1 VKLAAFTALA
11 LAVSMFTVS
20 AAEKKIMNPNPQSSA
35 PAGTKSER
43 ITFGGGC
50 FWCIEAVFARLE
62 GVKATVS
69 GYAGGKTPNPTY
81 KQVCDG
87 DTGHA
92 EVVQIEFDPAKT
104 SFEKMLEI
112 FWAAHDPTTLNR
124 QGADVGTQYRSV
136 IFYEN
141 NAQKVAAENSK
152 KAAQKEFSSPIV
164 TEIAPLEKFYPAED
178 YHQDYFELNGR
189 QPYCQ
194 AVIAP
199 KLRKL
204 IEKGKIRERVVEKK

>member
-1 VKLAAFTALA
+1 MKDQPQNAA
-11 LAVSMFTVS
+11 
-20 AAEKKIMNPNPQSSA
+20 
-35 PAGTKSER
+35 AGITTER

-50 FWCIEAVFARLE
+50 FWCIEAVFARLD
-62 GVKATVS
+62 GVKASIS

-81 KQVCDG
+81 KEVCNG

-92 EVVQIEFDPAKT
+92 EVVQIEYDPART

-141 NAQKVAAENSK
+141 DAQKVAAENSK
-152 KAAQKEFSSPIV
+152 KSAQKDFAAPIV
-164 TEIAPLEKFYPAED
+164 TEIAPLTKFYPAED

-199 KLRKL
+199 KLRQL
-204 IEKGKIRERVVEKK
+204 IEKGKIRERVVEK

>member
-1 VKLAAFTALA
+1 MNTKT
-11 LAVSMFTVS
+11 SPQKQNS
-20 AAEKKIMNPNPQSSA
+20 AS
-35 PAGTKSER
+35 TER

-62 GVKATVS
+62 GVKSSIS

-81 KQVCDG
+81 RQICEG

-92 EVVQIEFDPAKT
+92 EVVQITFDPSKT
-104 SFEKMLEI
+104 SFDKMLEI

-141 NAQKVAAENSK
+141 EVQKTAAEKSK
-152 KAAQKEFSSPIV
+152 IAAQKEFRGPIV

-189 QPYCQ
+189 APYCQ
-194 AVIAP
+194 AIIAP
-199 KLRKL
+199 KLREL
-204 IEKGKIRERVVEKK
+204 IGKGKIKEKVVEK